1 MKAILIGGALGVILG
16 GLAVLTGGF
25 TMAGFITMAKGAAA
39 GAAIGWGVGKAAQAY
54 GKVEAG
60 DVMGEA
66 GGVTQ
71 ISTKSG
77 GLYGLRDD
85 DEFAA
90 GPDVLRDINR
100 GQQSSAPVVNVDMKQ
115 VTDALVPEIK
125 NMVGL
130 LSMRNEEARDQA
142 KRQKRA
148 TEDSGKTR

>member
-16 GLAVLTGGF
+16 GLAFFTGGLSL
-25 TMAGFITMAKGAAA
+25 AGILAMAKGAAA
-39 GAAIGWGVGKAAQAY
+39 GAAIGWGVGQAAKAY

-100 GQQSSAPVVNVDMKQ
+100 GQQPPAPVVNIDMKEIR
-115 VTDALVPEIK
+115 ALHKE
-125 NMVGL
+125 
-130 LSMRNEEARDQA
+130 
-142 KRQKRA
+142 
-148 TEDSGKTR
+148 